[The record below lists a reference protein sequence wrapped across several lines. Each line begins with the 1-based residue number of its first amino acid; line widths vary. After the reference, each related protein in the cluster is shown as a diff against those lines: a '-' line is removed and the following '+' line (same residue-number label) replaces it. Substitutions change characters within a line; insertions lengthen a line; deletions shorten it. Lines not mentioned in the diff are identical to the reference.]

1 MRVMTRSVIL
11 ATASLCATAAFAA
24 DKAVVNIPFN
34 FQSKGESFPAGRYI
48 AALDRDHNV
57 LALSS
62 ATNPSVSAHWIA
74 GPADCNPNDEKLILK
89 FDDQGNAHML
99 RTVQLGPRITSR
111 LDAPARHH
119 DAGSIVAEVSG
130 Q

>member
-1 MRVMTRSVIL
+1 MRITTRAVIL

-24 DKAVVNIPFN
+24 DKAVVNVPFN
-34 FQSKGESFPAGRYI
+34 FVSKGESFPAGQYI
-48 AALDRDHNV
+48 ATLDSNDSV
-57 LALSS
+57 LALTS
-62 ATNPSVSAHWIA
+62 ATNPRVSAHWTA
-74 GPADCNPNDEKLILK
+74 GPADFNPSDEKLTLK
-89 FDDQGNAHML
+89 FDDQGDSHAL

-119 DAGSIVAEVSG
+119 DAGSIAATVNG

>member
-1 MRVMTRSVIL
+1 MRVMSRSVIL

-24 DKAVVNIPFN
+24 DKAVVNVPFN
-34 FQSKGESFPAGRYI
+34 FESKGESFPAGRYL
-48 AALDRDHNV
+48 ATLDRDHNV

-62 ATNPSVSAHWIA
+62 TTNPGLSAHWIA

-89 FDDQGNAHML
+89 FDDLGNAHTL

>member
-1 MRVMTRSVIL
+1 MRIITRSVIL

-24 DKAVVNIPFN
+24 NRAVVNIPFN
-34 FQSKGESFPAGRYI
+34 FVSKGESFPAGKYI
-48 AALDRDHNV
+48 ATLDSNHNV

-62 ATNPSVSAHWIA
+62 MTNLRVSARWVA
-74 GPADCNPNDEKLILK
+74 GPADYNPNDEKLTLK
-89 FDDQGNAHML
+89 FDDLGDCHAL
-99 RTVQLGPRITSR
+99 RTMQLGPRITSR

-119 DAGSIVAEVSG
+119 DAGSIVATVSG

>member
-1 MRVMTRSVIL
+1 MRIMIRSVVL

-24 DKAVVNIPFN
+24 DKAGVDVPFT
-34 FQSKGESFPAGRYI
+34 FVSHGQSFPAGQY
-48 AALDRDHNV
+48 AATLDINHNV

-62 ATNPSVSAHWIA
+62 MTNTKVSAHWTA
-74 GPADCNPNDEKLILK
+74 GPADYNPNDEKLTLK
-89 FDDQGNAHML
+89 FDDTGNSHYL

-119 DAGSIVAEVSG
+119 DAGSIAATVSG